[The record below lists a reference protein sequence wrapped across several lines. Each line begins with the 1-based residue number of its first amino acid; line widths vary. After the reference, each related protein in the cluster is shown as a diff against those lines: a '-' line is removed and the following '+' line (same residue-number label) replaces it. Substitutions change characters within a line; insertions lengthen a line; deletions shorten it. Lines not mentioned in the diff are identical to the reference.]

1 MLFSTSAFSPA
12 DLPDSWVVQVFFNRR
27 GLGAGTMRGLTLTL
41 QTLGSFLQSGRVPGH
56 PPNHMVKKTT
66 RLSKDRNILQ
76 TKGEVF
82 VWIWVGGF
90 NYWTCMNE
98 EVKNNPPKVAALY
111 CTQEK
116 SWCFSTTVQDSINVG
131 INAICLD
138 YVESAAVS

>member
-1 MLFSTSAFSPA
+1 
-12 DLPDSWVVQVFFNRR
+12 
-27 GLGAGTMRGLTLTL
+27 MRGLALTL
-41 QTLGSFLQSGRVPGH
+41 QTLGFFLQSGLVPGH

-66 RLSKDRNILQ
+66 RLSKDRNLFQ

-90 NYWTCMNE
+90 NYWMCMNE
-98 EVKNNPPKVAALY
+98 EVQNNLPKEAALY
-111 CTQEK
+111 CKQEK
-116 SWCFSTTVQDSINVG
+116 SWSFSTAVQDSIYVG